1 MTNLTSVI
9 RRRWAI
15 AEASSGEP
23 AATRDDAAPV
33 PRAEGASGD
42 RRNRAAR
49 GWAFGLLIALLV
61 QFGLGM
67 YVNLFAH
74 IPLNHPGHRAENFF
88 AGSYHSVAWA
98 ETSPHAPLI
107 LAFHAGLGLLLV
119 PGSLWLAVLA
129 IRGRRAGFVGCRPGR
144 AVHPRRGVQ
153 RRQLPQLQR
162 GRELLRDGAA
172 LRRRRPLLHRAPG
185 ASPQHRTSS
194 PNGLTQA
201 RLDADQLGPRRMGE
215 LPHQPPPGLGDP

>member
-1 MTNLTSVI
+1 MTNLTGAI
-9 RRRWAI
+9 GRRWAI

-23 AATRDDAAPV
+23 AATKAAAAPV
-33 PRAEGASGD
+33 PGAVRARRD

-67 YVNLFAH
+67 YVNLFAK
-74 IPLNHPGHRAENFF
+74 IPLNHPGHGANDFF

-119 PGSLWLAVLA
+119 LGSLWLAVLA
-129 IRGRRAGFVGCRPGR
+129 IRGRRAGFAWAAVLGALFILGAGFNGASFLNYNQDANSYVMALLFAAAVLCYIIILALPGR
-144 AVHPRRGVQ
+144 TE
-153 RRQLPQLQR
+153 RQVP
-162 GRELLRDGAA
+162 AA
-172 LRRRRPLLHRAPG
+172 
-185 ASPQHRTSS
+185 
-194 PNGLTQA
+194 
-201 RLDADQLGPRRMGE
+201 
-215 LPHQPPPGLGDP
+215 